1 MASVVI
7 KAAPNTAWC
16 FEVSLAEKKGTAMFK
31 PLRNSLGLLALV
43 ALASGCATREGYL
56 YDTKVP
62 RRGAVVFHDAQST
75 EGSVDALLANG
86 ERCTGKFNTI
96 PDQVEIDDETRQ
108 IYREDSQVGLVI
120 LKCGAQHI
128 VRCGFQRDHA
138 GAGYGRCSDTAGSH
152 FSLYF

>member
-1 MASVVI
+1 MSPVG
-7 KAAPNTAWC
+7 
-16 FEVSLAEKKGTAMFK
+16 KKGTAMLK
-31 PLRNSLGLLALV
+31 PLRKSLGLLALL
-43 ALASGCATREGYL
+43 ALASGCASAREGYL
-56 YDTKVP
+56 YDTKEP
-62 RRGAVVFHDAQST
+62 HRGSVVFHDAQMT
-75 EGSVDALLANG
+75 EGSVVAQLANG